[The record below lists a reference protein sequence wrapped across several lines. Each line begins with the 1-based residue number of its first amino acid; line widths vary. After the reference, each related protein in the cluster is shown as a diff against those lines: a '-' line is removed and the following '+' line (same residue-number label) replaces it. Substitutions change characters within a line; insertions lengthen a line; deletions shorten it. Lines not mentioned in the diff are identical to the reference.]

1 MQDEKRERER
11 ETEACWAGWNRE
23 YMFVN
28 FLRGT
33 GTPGSGSS
41 FFAFVSSAF
50 VNRKEHALD
59 YETPRGLARVNA
71 SYRGND

>member
-1 MQDEKRERER
+1 MQEEKKREKER

-33 GTPGSGSS
+33 GIHRDLL
-41 FFAFVSSAF
+41 FFRFRFFCV
-50 VNRKEHALD
+50 RKEHALD